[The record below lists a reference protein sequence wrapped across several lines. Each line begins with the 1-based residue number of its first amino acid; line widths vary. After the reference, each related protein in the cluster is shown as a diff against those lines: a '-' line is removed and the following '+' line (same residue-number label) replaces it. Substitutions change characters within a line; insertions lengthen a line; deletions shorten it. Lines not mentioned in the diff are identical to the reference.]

1 MKIVYLFFLLCLLSL
16 TGHTQNVYFRA
27 MADEMKRNKETLSI
41 PGLPAP
47 FFIAYTIVDSKEFRI
62 DAQDGAVFTA
72 QATPVVYPVV
82 RVVVG
87 DTLFTNEYGG
97 QYMNGAQRLL
107 PVEHD
112 YDEIRRIL
120 WLSTDVAYRN
130 STQAYMAKKNL
141 VRQMHLD
148 SEQLSV
154 PDMFWLPRV
163 VETISETTSAERLQD
178 WEEYI
183 RTLMQELD
191 TYQELES
198 YTLQLSG
205 VSGKVYYLTSE
216 NSCLEYPTAVFTL
229 QIFLNTISSKGEQ
242 MQDVLEL
249 YGNSLRDFPDA
260 PTLKKRLAT
269 FCNNCIAA
277 GKAPRIDENYF
288 GPVLLEGKAVADFFN
303 AYLTPAFIARKGDFG
318 QRNVRLPEDKSGK
331 RITVPNLNV
340 QSLPSL
346 KQFGP
351 AKLWGGFDF
360 DGDGLQPQDS
370 LTLLSAGILKNLLNG
385 NVPTAKIKTP
395 NGYNRRM
402 PGNGMAP
409 VTAPGVLKIWGD
421 DSVDAAG
428 MKQRLIE
435 AAKKEGIEYA
445 YRIESL
451 RNRNGT
457 WQTPQ
462 IFKVYT
468 DGREQRVQSGTLH
481 FTFSSLRRISAV
493 SGELQGHN
501 SYFSGV
507 PVSYISPASLLIE
520 ELEMEPYEGEKEIQH
535 IVPAPRKRKT
545 P

>member
-1 MKIVYLFFLLCLLSL
+1 MKIVYLFFLLYLLGR

-27 MADEMKRNKETLSI
+27 MTDEMKRNMESLSI
-41 PGLPAP
+41 PSLPAP
-47 FFIAYTIVDSKEFRI
+47 FFIAYTIVDSREIRI
-62 DAQDGAVFTA
+62 DARDGAFFTA
-72 QATPVVYPVV
+72 QATPIVYPVV

-120 WLSTDVAYRN
+120 WLGTDIAYRN

-141 VRQMHLD
+141 VRQMDLD
-148 SEQLSV
+148 SAQLSV
-154 PDMFWLPRV
+154 PDMFRLPRA
-163 VETISETTSAERLQD
+163 VEAIGETAPAERLQD
-178 WEEYI
+178 WEEYV

-191 TYQELES
+191 TYRELES

-205 VSGKVYYLTSE
+205 ASGRVYYLTSE
-216 NSCLEYPTAVFTL
+216 NSRLEYPTAAFTL
-229 QIFLNTISSKGEQ
+229 QIFLNTLSPGGEQ
-242 MQDVLEL
+242 MQDVLVL

-260 PTLKKRLAT
+260 PALKQRLAS
-269 FCNNCIAA
+269 FYDNCIAA
-277 GKAPRIDENYF
+277 AKAPRIEENYF
-288 GPVLLEGKAVADFFN
+288 GPVLLEGEAVTDFFN
-303 AYLTPAFIARKGDFG
+303 AYLTPAFIAGKGDLG
-318 QRNVRLPEDKSGK
+318 QRNVRLPEDKLGK
-331 RITVPNLNV
+331 RITVSGLNV

-346 KQFGP
+346 QQFG
-351 AKLWGGFDF
+351 AAQLWGHFAF
-360 DGDGLQPQDS
+360 DGDGMPPQDS
-370 LTLLSAGILKNLLNG
+370 LPLLSAGILKNLLNG

-395 NGYNRRM
+395 NGYNRRV

-421 DSVDAAG
+421 DPAAG

-435 AAKKEGIEYA
+435 AAKKEGIGYA

-451 RNRNGT
+451 RNVNGT
-457 WQTPQ
+457 WRTPQ

-468 DGREQRVQSGTLH
+468 DGREERVQSGTVH

-493 SGELQGHN
+493 SGKLQGCN
-501 SYFSGV
+501 TYFSGV
-507 PVSYISPASLLIE
+507 PVSYIAPASLLIE

-535 IVPAPRKRKT
+535 VVPAPRKRKT